1 MPKVKK
7 DEKPKSVGRPKG
19 VEGKEKDEK
28 KEDRPTTSTFTKF

>member
-7 DEKPKSVGRPKG
+7 DETSKSVGRPRVLKA
-19 VEGKEKDEK
+19 KKNDEK